1 MTIKELKEM
10 IHLME
15 EHGLSELE
23 VEKEGLKIKLKRE
36 PSGKIV
42 PMEMP
47 FSPPSFQAPGRAAQV
62 IPPAAGQQV
71 ARETAED
78 QNVVIVRSPM
88 VGTFYTAPAP
98 DTPPYVNKGKT
109 VAKGDVL
116 CIIEAMKL
124 MNEIKSDVSG
134 LLLDILVEN
143 GQPVEFDQPLFKI
156 QKV

>member
-23 VEKEGLKIKLKRE
+23 VEKEGLKIRLKRG
-36 PSGKIV
+36 PSGKISAE
-42 PMEMP
+42 P
-47 FSPPSFQAPGRAAQV
+47 SPYPLPASAAPAREVTV
-62 IPPAAGQQV
+62 IQPVGQQIV
-71 ARETAED
+71 RETVEEAN
-78 QNVVIVRSPM
+78 QLIVRSPM
-88 VGTFYTAPAP
+88 VGTFYAAPAP
-98 DTPPYVNKGKT
+98 DAPPYVTQGKK
-109 VAKGDVL
+109 VADGDVL

-134 LLLDILVEN
+134 VLVDVLVEN

-156 QKV
+156 QKA